1 MNKQEPRL
9 RPSAAG
15 FTLIELMIA
24 VAIIAVIAAIAF
36 PSYQSSVRKGRRAE
50 AFAALA
56 AIQQAQERWRS
67 SHAQYGNTSDFAA
80 TMLTSSN
87 SLYALTITSGSSE
100 SQYEVTAT
108 AQGAQSSETV
118 CKLLAVKIVGG
129 NAFYGSGESAVD
141 YADPGRCW
149 AK

>member
-1 MNKQEPRL
+1 MNQNEPRL
-9 RPSAAG
+9 RPCNAG

-24 VAIIAVIAAIAF
+24 VVIIGVIAAIAF

-67 SHAQYGNTSDFAA
+67 SHALYGETADFPANL
-80 TMLTSSN
+80 LTSSN
-87 SLYALTITSGSSE
+87 SLYTLAISGNTE
-100 SQYEVTAT
+100 TRYLVTAT
-108 AQGAQSSETV
+108 AQGSQSGETL
-118 CKLLAVKIVGG
+118 CKLLAVKVEGG
-129 NAFYGSGESAVD
+129 NLYYGSGESAVD

>member
-1 MNKQEPRL
+1 MNKSVPRP
-9 RPSAAG
+9 RAPNAG

-36 PSYQSSVRKGRRAE
+36 PSYQSSARKGRRAE

-56 AIQQAQERWRS
+56 ALQQAQERWRS
-67 SHAQYGNTSDFAA
+67 NHAGYGATTDFAA
-80 TMLTSSN
+80 GLLTSSN
-87 SLYALTITSGSSE
+87 SLYTLAISGNNESS
-100 SQYEVTAT
+100 YVVTAT
-108 AQGAQSSETV
+108 AQGSQSSETV
-118 CKLLAVKIVGG
+118 CKLLAVKIEGG
-129 NAFYGSGESAVD
+129 NLSYGSGETTVN

>member
-1 MNKQEPRL
+1 MNKPVPRP
-9 RPSAAG
+9 RAHHAG

-56 AIQQAQERWRS
+56 ALQQAQERWRS
-67 SHAQYGNTSDFAA
+67 NHTNYGGDTDFAA
-80 TMLTSSN
+80 SLLTSSGG
-87 SLYALTITSGSSE
+87 LYTLAISSNNE
-100 SQYEVTAT
+100 TRYIATAT
-108 AQGAQSSETV
+108 AQGSQSSETV
-118 CKLLAVKIVGG
+118 CKLLAVKVEGG
-129 NAFYGSGESAVD
+129 NLFYGSGESTVD